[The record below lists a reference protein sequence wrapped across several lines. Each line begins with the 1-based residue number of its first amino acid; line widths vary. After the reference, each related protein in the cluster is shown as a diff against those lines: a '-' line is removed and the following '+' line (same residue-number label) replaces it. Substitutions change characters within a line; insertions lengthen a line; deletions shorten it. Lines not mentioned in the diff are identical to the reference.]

1 MTVKDRQEPQPKGD
15 KKGEEVDEMYEG
27 LVRVA
32 QFAGIVRLRGFRGEE
47 GEVGETRQA
56 GDAEF
61 VGAKGDSGF
70 GDSRRSEGMAEGAG

>member
-1 MTVKDRQEPQPKGD
+1 
-15 KKGEEVDEMYEG
+15 MYEG
-27 LVRVA
+27 VVRVA
-32 QFAGIVRLRGFRGEE
+32 PFAGIVRLRGFRGEE

-70 GDSRRSEGMAEGAG
+70 GEAGSRRSEGMAEGAG